1 MALTASE
8 RISAITEISQRL
20 AMEGWSIIDLTLEQF
35 GLPTEGSWNGT
46 VQEYVV
52 GMVKGAKDGPLI
64 ALANHL
70 GIHIGLPTASPIEP
84 AFWRKEFFRVFI
96 SHLAAHR
103 VEAAAL
109 QTALL
114 TQGIT
119 SFVAHNDIEPTT
131 EWQSQIELGLQ
142 TSQAL
147 VAMLHPGFH
156 DSKWTDQELGYAM
169 GRGIPVFSI
178 RLGAD
183 PYGFIGR
190 YQGFNGTGKAAWALA
205 NELGAAYRKNK
216 ETAAGLAA
224 PTVAV
229 FEQSG
234 SFDSAKARVGYLEEL
249 TVWDDG
255 LRDRVAQ
262 AAKQND
268 QITHSWGV
276 PERVEALLKK
286 WK

>member
-1 MALTASE
+1 MALSPSE
-8 RISAITEISQRL
+8 RISVITEISQRL
-20 AMEGWSIIDLTLEQF
+20 STEGWAIIDLTLDQF
-35 GLPTEGSWNGT
+35 GLPTESSWSGS
-46 VQEYVV
+46 VQEYIL
-52 GMVKGAKDGPLI
+52 GMVKGAQDGPLV

-70 GIHIGLPTASPIEP
+70 GVHVGLPAVSPIEP
-84 AFWRKEFFRVFI
+84 AFWRKEFFRVFL

-103 VEAAAL
+103 VDAAAL

-131 EWQSQIELGLQ
+131 EWQSQIELALQ
-142 TSQAL
+142 TTQAL
-147 VAMLHPGFH
+147 VAMLHAGFH
-156 DSKWTDQELGYAM
+156 ASKWTDQELGYAM
-169 GRGIPVFSI
+169 GRGVPVFSV
-178 RLGAD
+178 RLGED

-190 YQGFNGTGKAAWALA
+190 YQGFNGAGKAPWALA
-205 NELGAAYRKNK
+205 NELGVAYRKNK
-216 ETAAGLAA
+216 ETSAGMAS

-234 SFDSAKARVGYLEEL
+234 SFDSAKARIGYLEEL
-249 TVWDDG
+249 TTWDAG
-255 LRDRVAQ
+255 LRDRVAE

-268 QITHSWGV
+268 QISGSWGV
-276 PERVEALLKK
+276 PARVDALLKK